1 MNYIKHLTGFFNKI
15 NYETNLHPTHISL
28 YLALFQCWNVNRFK
42 NPTGISR
49 EEIMKASK
57 INSKATYHKCMKELE
72 LLGFMQYNPT
82 FNPHSCSNIVM
93 INFSEQEKTISKIP
107 QPTRSKNE
115 PVYNLNESKSEQVIE
130 QVNEQLYIY
139 NKKQTV
145 KNNLNNTKIDIEK
158 ISRKE
163 PVQNLYPLVNPEG
176 KKEMLEALAND
187 NRQLL
192 RAFADTDKKQTE
204 SGRQKSSAT
213 KEKPVELDLFF
224 ETTTKNQTE
233 NSLHKFVTSSEVE
246 KPSLEMILE
255 YFSFKESSQIE
266 ANKFFNY
273 YSSIG
278 WLIGGKTKMKDWKA
292 AARNW
297 MLNTVKFAANN
308 QKSDYNSQ
316 PKPMHLHTAT
326 KKNYDEPL

>member
-15 NYETNLHPTHISL
+15 NYEPNLNPTHISL

-72 LLGFMQYNPT
+72 LLGFLIYNPT
-82 FNPHSCSNIVM
+82 FNPHSCSNIIM
-93 INFSEQEKTISKIP
+93 INFSEKEKTISKIP
-107 QPTRSKNE
+107 QLTHSKNE
-115 PVYNLNESKSEQVIE
+115 PVQNLTESKNEQVIE

-158 ISRKE
+158 NLINQ
-163 PVQNLYPLVNPEG
+163 PVQNLNPIIIP
-176 KKEMLEALAND
+176 KEIEIKTETGQQILPVFVATN
-187 NRQLL
+187 
-192 RAFADTDKKQTE
+192 KKQTE
-204 SGRQKSSAT
+204 NGQQ
-213 KEKPVELDLFF
+213 KEKSCAKKEKAVELDLFF
-224 ETTTKNQTE
+224 ENR
-233 NSLHKFVTSSEVE
+233 V
-246 KPSLEMILE
+246 PSLEMILE

-278 WLIGGKTKMKDWKA
+278 WLIGGKTKMKDWRA

-297 MLNTVKFAANN
+297 MLNTAKFAINTP
-308 QKSDYNSQ
+308 KSDYNGQ

-326 KKNYDEPL
+326 QKNYDEPL

>member
-82 FNPHSCSNIVM
+82 FNPHSCSTIIMV
-93 INFSEQEKTISKIP
+93 NFSGEEKTFSKTP

-115 PVYNLNESKSEQVIE
+115 SVHNLTESKSEQVIE

-145 KNNLNNTKIDIEK
+145 KNNSNNIKIDRET
-158 ISRKE
+158 ISRNE
-163 PVQNLYPLVNPEG
+163 PVQNLNPLVNSEE
-176 KKEMLEALAND
+176 KKEMLKAL
-187 NRQLL
+187 
-192 RAFADTDKKQTE
+192 ADTDKKQTE
-204 SGRQKSSAT
+204 SGRQKSSVK
-213 KEKPVELDLFF
+213 KEKSIELDLFF
-224 ETTTKNQTE
+224 ETT
-233 NSLHKFVTSSEVE
+233 V
-246 KPSLEMILE
+246 PSLEMILE
-255 YFSFKESSQIE
+255 YFTFKESSQIE

-297 MLNTVKFAANN
+297 MLNTAKFAANN
-308 QKSDYNSQ
+308 QKSNYNSQ
-316 PKPMHLHTAT
+316 PKPMHLHTVNQ
-326 KKNYDEPL
+326 KNYDEPL

>member
-15 NYETNLHPTHISL
+15 NNEANLNPTHISL

-72 LLGFMQYNPT
+72 LLGFMVYNPT
-82 FNPHSCSNIVM
+82 FNPHSCSNIIM
-93 INFSEQEKTISKIP
+93 ANFSEEVKTISKTP
-107 QPTRSKNE
+107 QSTHSKNE
-115 PVYNLNESKSEQVIE
+115 PVHNLTESKNEQVIE

-158 ISRKE
+158 ISRNE
-163 PVQNLYPLVNPEG
+163 PVQNLNTLINPKE
-176 KKEMLEALAND
+176 KNEMLEVL
-187 NRQLL
+187 
-192 RAFADTDKKQTE
+192 ADTYKKQTE
-204 SGRQKSSAT
+204 SGWQKSCAK
-213 KEKPVELDLFF
+213 KEKPVELELIFDAPIPNLTLAIDYFLSQQNT
-224 ETTTKNQTE
+224 ET
-233 NSLHKFVTSSEVE
+233 
-246 KPSLEMILE
+246 
-255 YFSFKESSQIE
+255 E

-297 MLNTVKFAANN
+297 MLNTAKFATTPP
-308 QKSDYNSQ
+308 KSNYNSQ
-316 PKPMHLHTAT
+316 PKPMHLHTST
-326 KKNYDEPL
+326 QKNYDEPL

>member
-15 NYETNLHPTHISL
+15 NYETNLNPTHISL

-72 LLGFMQYNPT
+72 LLGFMVYNPT
-82 FNPHSCSNIVM
+82 FNPHSSSTIIM
-93 INFSEQEKTISKIP
+93 INFSEKIETISQTP
-107 QPTRSKNE
+107 QPTHSKNE
-115 PVYNLNESKSEQVIE
+115 PVHNLTNTKNEQVIE
-130 QVNEQLYIY
+130 QVNEQLFIY
-139 NKKQTV
+139 NKKQTS
-145 KNNLNNTKIDIEK
+145 KNILNNIKIDIDK
-158 ISRKE
+158 NSINQ
-163 PVQNLYPLVNPEG
+163 PVQNLHPLIIP
-176 KKEMLEALAND
+176 KEKEI
-187 NRQLL
+187 
-192 RAFADTDKKQTE
+192 KTE
-204 SGRQKSSAT
+204 SGQQKEKSCAK
-213 KEKPVELDLFF
+213 KEKPIELDLVF
-224 ETTTKNQTE
+224 ETTP
-233 NSLHKFVTSSEVE
+233 
-246 KPSLEMILE
+246 PSIEMILE
-255 YFSFKESSQIE
+255 YFSFKQSSQTE

-297 MLNTVKFAANN
+297 MLNTVKFAVNAP
-308 QKSDYNSQ
+308 KSDYNSQ

-326 KKNYDEPL
+326 QKNYDEPL

>member
-15 NYETNLHPTHISL
+15 NYETNLNPTHISL

-57 INSKATYHKCMKELE
+57 INSKATYHKCMRELE
-72 LLGFMQYNPT
+72 LLGFMVYNPT
-82 FNPHSCSNIVM
+82 FNPHSSSTIIMTNL
-93 INFSEQEKTISKIP
+93 SEKEKTISKIP
-107 QPTRSKNE
+107 QPTHSKNE
-115 PVYNLNESKSEQVIE
+115 PVHNLTESKSEQVIE
-130 QVNEQLYIY
+130 QVNEPLYIY

-145 KNNLNNTKIDIEK
+145 KNNSNNIKIDVDKNSINQ
-158 ISRKE
+158 
-163 PVQNLYPLVNPEG
+163 PVQNLNPLIIPKEKEIKTESAQQKEKSCA
-176 KKEMLEALAND
+176 KKEKA
-187 NRQLL
+187 
-192 RAFADTDKKQTE
+192 
-204 SGRQKSSAT
+204 
-213 KEKPVELDLFF
+213 VELDLFF
-224 ETTTKNQTE
+224 DTTP
-233 NSLHKFVTSSEVE
+233 
-246 KPSLEMILE
+246 PSLEMTLE
-255 YFSFKESSQIE
+255 YFSFKESSLTE

-297 MLNTVKFAANN
+297 MLNTVKFAANAP
-308 QKSDYNSQ
+308 KSDYNSQ

-326 KKNYDEPL
+326 QKNYDEPL

>member
-1 MNYIKHLTGFFNKI
+1 MNYIKHLTGFFKKI
-15 NYETNLHPTHISL
+15 NNESNLNPTHISL

-72 LLGFMQYNPT
+72 LLGFMVYNPT
-82 FNPHSCSNIVM
+82 FNPHSCSNIIM
-93 INFSEQEKTISKIP
+93 ANFSEEEKTISKIP
-107 QPTRSKNE
+107 QPTRSKNK
-115 PVYNLNESKSEQVIE
+115 PVHNLTESKSEQVIE

-145 KNNLNNTKIDIEK
+145 KNNLNNTKIDIDK
-158 ISRKE
+158 NSINQ
-163 PVQNLYPLVNPEG
+163 PVQNLNPLLIPKEKV
-176 KKEMLEALAND
+176 KKEMLEVLPDD
-187 NRQLL
+187 NREIIT
-192 RAFADTDKKQTE
+192 AFADTDKKQTE
-204 SGRQKSSAT
+204 SGRQKSCAK
-213 KEKPVELDLFF
+213 KEKAVELDLFF
-224 ETTTKNQTE
+224 ETTM
-233 NSLHKFVTSSEVE
+233 
-246 KPSLEMILE
+246 PSLEMILE

-297 MLNTVKFAANN
+297 MLNTAKFAANAP
-308 QKSDYNSQ
+308 KSEYNSQ
-316 PKPMHLHTAT
+316 PTPMHLHTAT
-326 KKNYDEPL
+326 QKNYDEPL

>member
-15 NYETNLHPTHISL
+15 NYEPNLNPTHISL

-57 INSKATYHKCMKELE
+57 IHSKATYHKCMKELE
-72 LLGFMQYNPT
+72 LLGFMVYNPT
-82 FNPHSCSNIVM
+82 FNPHSCSNIIM
-93 INFSEQEKTISKIP
+93 INFSEKEKTISKIP
-107 QPTRSKNE
+107 HSTHSKNE
-115 PVYNLNESKSEQVIE
+115 PVHNLTESKNEHVIE

-158 ISRKE
+158 ISRNE
-163 PVQNLYPLVNPEG
+163 PVQNLNLIIIPKEIEIKTETG
-176 KKEMLEALAND
+176 QQKEKSCAKKEKA
-187 NRQLL
+187 
-192 RAFADTDKKQTE
+192 
-204 SGRQKSSAT
+204 
-213 KEKPVELDLFF
+213 VELDLFF
-224 ETTTKNQTE
+224 ETT
-233 NSLHKFVTSSEVE
+233 V
-246 KPSLEMILE
+246 PSLEMILE

-297 MLNTVKFAANN
+297 MLNTAKFAANT
-308 QKSDYNSQ
+308 QKSDYNAQ

-326 KKNYDEPL
+326 QKNYDEPL

>member
-15 NYETNLHPTHISL
+15 NYEPNLNPTHISL

-72 LLGFMQYNPT
+72 LLGFMVYKPT
-82 FNPHSCSNIVM
+82 FNPHSCSNIIMV
-93 INFSEQEKTISKIP
+93 NFSEEVNTISKIP
-107 QPTRSKNE
+107 QPTHSKNE
-115 PVYNLNESKSEQVIE
+115 PVHNLTESKNEQVIE
-130 QVNEQLYIY
+130 QLNEPLYIY

-158 ISRKE
+158 ISRNE
-163 PVQNLYPLVNPEG
+163 PVQNLNPILIP
-176 KKEMLEALAND
+176 KEKEIKTVSGQQILPV
-187 NRQLL
+187 
-192 RAFADTDKKQTE
+192 FAATNKKQTE
-204 SGRQKSSAT
+204 LGQK
-213 KEKPVELDLFF
+213 KEKSCAKKEKSIELDLIFD
-224 ETTTKNQTE
+224 TTTENQTE
-233 NSLHKFVTSSEVE
+233 SSLHETVISSEVE

-255 YFSFKESSQIE
+255 YFSFKENSQIE

-297 MLNTVKFAANN
+297 MLNTAKFATNT

-316 PKPMHLHTAT
+316 PKPMHLHTT
-326 KKNYDEPL
+326 TQKNYDEPL

>member
-15 NYETNLHPTHISL
+15 NYETNLNPTHISL

-72 LLGFMQYNPT
+72 LLGFMVYNPT
-82 FNPHSCSNIVM
+82 FNPHSCSNIIM
-93 INFSEQEKTISKIP
+93 TNFSEEVKTISKIP
-107 QPTRSKNE
+107 QPTHSKNE
-115 PVYNLNESKSEQVIE
+115 PVHNLTKTKNEQVIE

-158 ISRKE
+158 ILRNE
-163 PVQNLYPLVNPEG
+163 PVQNLNPIVIP
-176 KKEMLEALAND
+176 KEKEIKADCA
-187 NRQLL
+187 RQKLPE
-192 RAFADTDKKQTE
+192 FADTNKKQNE
-204 SGRQKSSAT
+204 SGQQ
-213 KEKPVELDLFF
+213 KEKSCAKKEKTIELDLIFD
-224 ETTTKNQTE
+224 TTP
-233 NSLHKFVTSSEVE
+233 
-246 KPSLEMILE
+246 PSLEMILE
-255 YFSFKESSQIE
+255 YFSFKESSQME

-297 MLNTVKFAANN
+297 MLNTAKFATNTS
-308 QKSDYNSQ
+308 KTDYNSQ

-326 KKNYDEPL
+326 QKNYDEPL

>member
-15 NYETNLHPTHISL
+15 NYETNLNPTHISL

-72 LLGFMQYNPT
+72 LLGFIVYNPS
-82 FNPHSCSNIVM
+82 FNPHSCSNIIMV
-93 INFSEQEKTISKIP
+93 NFSEKEKTFSKIP
-107 QPTRSKNE
+107 HPTRSKNE
-115 PVYNLNESKSEQVIE
+115 PVHNLTESKSEQVIE
-130 QVNEQLYIY
+130 QVNEPLYIY

-163 PVQNLYPLVNPEG
+163 PVQNLNPLINPKE
-176 KKEMLEALAND
+176 KNVKEMLQVLAD
-187 NRQLL
+187 DSRQIITVLDGGNQKVIA
-192 RAFADTDKKQTE
+192 AFADTDKKQTE
-204 SGRQKSSAT
+204 SVRQKSCAK
-213 KEKPVELDLFF
+213 KEKSIEVDLFF
-224 ETTTKNQTE
+224 ETT
-233 NSLHKFVTSSEVE
+233 V
-246 KPSLEMILE
+246 PSLEMILE

-266 ANKFFNY
+266 ANRFFNY

-297 MLNTVKFAANN
+297 MLNTAKFAANN

-316 PKPMHLHTAT
+316 PKPMHLHTVT
-326 KKNYDEPL
+326 QKNYDEPL

>member
-15 NYETNLHPTHISL
+15 NNESNLNPTHISL

-72 LLGFMQYNPT
+72 LLGFMVYNPT
-82 FNPHSCSNIVM
+82 FNPHSCSNIIM
-93 INFSEQEKTISKIP
+93 ANFSEGEKTISKIP

-115 PVYNLNESKSEQVIE
+115 PVHNMTESKNEQVIE
-130 QVNEQLYIY
+130 QVNEQVYIY
-139 NKKQTV
+139 NKKQTS

-163 PVQNLYPLVNPEG
+163 PVQNFNPIIIP
-176 KKEMLEALAND
+176 KEKEIKTD
-187 NRQLL
+187 CGRQILPE
-192 RAFADTDKKQTE
+192 FADTNKKQNE
-204 SGRQKSSAT
+204 SARQKEKSYAK
-213 KEKPVELDLFF
+213 KEKTIELDLFF
-224 ETTTKNQTE
+224 ETT
-233 NSLHKFVTSSEVE
+233 V
-246 KPSLEMILE
+246 PSLEMILE

-297 MLNTVKFAANN
+297 MLNTAKFAANTP
-308 QKSDYNSQ
+308 KFDYNSL

>member
-15 NYETNLHPTHISL
+15 NYEPNLNPTHISL

-72 LLGFMQYNPT
+72 LLGFMIYNPT
-82 FNPHSCSNIVM
+82 FNPHSCSNIIM
-93 INFSEQEKTISKIP
+93 INFSEEEKRISKIP
-107 QPTRSKNE
+107 QSTRSKNE
-115 PVYNLNESKSEQVIE
+115 PLHNLTESKNEQVIE
-130 QVNEQLYIY
+130 QVNAQLYIY

-145 KNNLNNTKIDIEK
+145 KNNLNNTKIDIET
-158 ISRKE
+158 ISRNE
-163 PVQNLYPLVNPEG
+163 PVQNLNPIIIQKEKEI
-176 KKEMLEALAND
+176 KKESSQQKE
-187 NRQLL
+187 
-192 RAFADTDKKQTE
+192 
-204 SGRQKSSAT
+204 KSSAK
-213 KEKPVELDLFF
+213 KEKLIELDLLF
-224 ETTTKNQTE
+224 ETT
-233 NSLHKFVTSSEVE
+233 V
-246 KPSLEMILE
+246 PSLEMILE

-297 MLNTVKFAANN
+297 MLNTAKFAANT
-308 QKSDYNSQ
+308 QKTDYNSQ

-326 KKNYDEPL
+326 QKNYDEPL

>member
-15 NYETNLHPTHISL
+15 NNEANLNPTHISL

-49 EEIMKASK
+49 EEIMKSSK

-72 LLGFMQYNPT
+72 LLGFMVYNPT
-82 FNPHSCSNIVM
+82 FNPHSCSNIIM
-93 INFSEQEKTISKIP
+93 ANFSEDVKSKSAL
-107 QPTRSKNE
+107 PTHSKNE
-115 PVYNLNESKSEQVIE
+115 PVHNLIESKNEQVIE
-130 QVNEQLYIY
+130 QVNEQVYIY
-139 NKKQTV
+139 NKKQTP

-163 PVQNLYPLVNPEG
+163 PVQNLNPLIIP
-176 KKEMLEALAND
+176 KEKEIK
-187 NRQLL
+187 
-192 RAFADTDKKQTE
+192 TD
-204 SGRQKSSAT
+204 SPRQKEKSCVK
-213 KEKPVELDLFF
+213 KEKPIELELIFDHIIPTLQLAIDYFLSQENT
-224 ETTTKNQTE
+224 ET
-233 NSLHKFVTSSEVE
+233 
-246 KPSLEMILE
+246 
-255 YFSFKESSQIE
+255 E

-297 MLNTVKFAANN
+297 MLNTSKFAANTP
-308 QKSDYNSQ
+308 KSDYNSQ
-316 PKPMHLHTAT
+316 PKPMHLHTST
-326 KKNYDEPL
+326 QKNYDEPL

>member
-15 NYETNLHPTHISL
+15 NNEANLNPTHISL

-72 LLGFMQYNPT
+72 LLGFMVYNPT
-82 FNPHSCSNIVM
+82 FNPHSCSNIIM
-93 INFSEQEKTISKIP
+93 SNFSEDVKSKSAL
-107 QPTRSKNE
+107 PTHSKNE
-115 PVYNLNESKSEQVIE
+115 PVHNLIESKNEQVIE
-130 QVNEQLYIY
+130 QVNEQVYIY
-139 NKKQTV
+139 NKKQTP

-163 PVQNLYPLVNPEG
+163 PVQNLISLKNPEE
-176 KKEMLEALAND
+176 KND
-187 NRQLL
+187 MPF
-192 RAFADTDKKQTE
+192 AFADTDKKQTE
-204 SGRQKSSAT
+204 NGRQKSCAK
-213 KEKPVELDLFF
+213 KEKPIELELIFDRKS
-224 ETTTKNQTE
+224 KNQTV
-233 NSLHKFVTSSEVE
+233 NSLHKFVTSSEAE
-246 KPSLEMILE
+246 KPTLELAID
-255 YFSFKESSQIE
+255 YFLSQQNTETE

-297 MLNTVKFAANN
+297 ILNTAKFAATP
-308 QKSDYNSQ
+308 QKSNYNSQ

-326 KKNYDEPL
+326 QKNYDEPL

>member
-15 NYETNLHPTHISL
+15 NYEPNLNPTHISL

-72 LLGFMQYNPT
+72 LLGFMVYNPT
-82 FNPHSCSNIVM
+82 FNPHSCSNIIM
-93 INFSEQEKTISKIP
+93 INFSEKEKTISKLP
-107 QPTRSKNE
+107 QPPHSKNE
-115 PVYNLNESKSEQVIE
+115 PVHNLTESKNEQVIE

-158 ISRKE
+158 NLINQ
-163 PVQNLYPLVNPEG
+163 PVQNLNPIIIP
-176 KKEMLEALAND
+176 KEIEIKTETGQQILP
-187 NRQLL
+187 
-192 RAFADTDKKQTE
+192 AFAETYKKQTE
-204 SGRQKSSAT
+204 SGQQ
-213 KEKPVELDLFF
+213 KEKSCAKKEKAVELDLFF
-224 ETTTKNQTE
+224 ENTTENQTD
-233 NSLHKFVTSSEVE
+233 NNLHKFVTSSEVE

-297 MLNTVKFAANN
+297 MLNTAKFAINTP
-308 QKSDYNSQ
+308 KSDYNGQ

-326 KKNYDEPL
+326 QKNYDEPL